1 MGLLYGAVLSWTL
14 GVDALL
20 WAPRSGAFWPRGRA
34 RSALR
39 STRGGAAPAAPE
51 VLEWSGDDVVAPV
64 SEALAGVFR
73 VAHCEGGDAA
83 YVVARGGEESGG
95 GCVVVGV
102 PAAEALDEIKRT
114 CGDVRTWFLPH
125 RVADGAAQA
134 AVRAAFPGARRV
146 VHRMDAGRGAYRHDD
161 DVLLSG
167 AGKRAKFRVADA
179 GKTTTRRRDDGP
191 WELAPGLRAMWVPG
205 PSQGACVLRVETAAG
220 AAALFSGAAA
230 GYDARVGAVSPF
242 ALEDDHS
249 AAEHATSLRALAGA
263 DEAWDFTFLLPSRGA
278 AVEFPD
284 ASAARAALRAA
295 AAQAEAMAERG
306 A

>member
-1 MGLLYGAVLSWTL
+1 MLAALLALAAL
-14 GVDALL
+14 DADALL
-20 WAPRSGAFWPRGRA
+20 RA
-34 RSALR
+34 DARRRRPPSAL
-39 STRGGAAPAAPE
+39 GAE
-51 VLEWSGDDVVAPV
+51 VLPAPSDGAPAPV
-64 SEALAGVFR
+64 SAALPGVLR
-73 VAHCEGGDAA
+73 VAHCDGGDAA
-83 YVVARGGEESGG
+83 YAVAPAGGAAGLL
-95 GCVVVGV
+95 VGV
-102 PAAEALDEIKRT
+102 PAAGALAAVEAHCR
-114 CGDVRTWFLPH
+114 GAPATWFLPG
-125 RVADGAAQA
+125 RVGDGAAQE
-134 AVRAAFPGARRV
+134 AVRAAFPDARRV